1 MGRGNAA
8 YALHDLATAEASF
21 RQATVDHPDVAA
33 AFNNLAQVL
42 AERANLDEAL
52 PAAERAVSL
61 RGPLLVTTQ
70 ATLAEI
76 RGKTGSGQWQR
87 ANARGAIARC
97 QHSVNGCFLTRFG
110 GSGGGRG
117 TCGRLVQRALALAR
131 AI

>member
-21 RQATVDHPDVAA
+21 RQAKVDHPDVAA

-42 AERANLDEAL
+42 AERVNLDKAL

-61 RGPLLVTTQ
+61 GGPLLVTTQ

-76 RGKTGSGQWQR
+76 RGKTGSGQ
-87 ANARGAIARC
+87 
-97 QHSVNGCFLTRFG
+97 
-110 GSGGGRG
+110 
-117 TCGRLVQRALALAR
+117 
-131 AI
+131 